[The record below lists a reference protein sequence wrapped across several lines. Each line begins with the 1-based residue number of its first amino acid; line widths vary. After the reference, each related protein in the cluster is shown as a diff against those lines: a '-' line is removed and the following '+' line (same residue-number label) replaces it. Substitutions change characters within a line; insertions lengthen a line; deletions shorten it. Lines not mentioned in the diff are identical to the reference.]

1 MRYSAYETEFFQEF
15 MEYGEQYAKCY
26 DIIVNDINVNAGY
39 LVAPAFKG
47 SAALRDEC
55 GSLLTAAIKATD
67 PSTIPTLIDRCVSN
81 ARQKF

>member
-1 MRYSAYETEFFQEF
+1 
-15 MEYGEQYAKCY
+15 MEEGEQYAKCY
-26 DIIVNDINVNAGY
+26 DVIFNEINVNAGY

-55 GSLLTAAIKATD
+55 GSLLTAAIKANKAD
-67 PSTIPTLIDRCVSN
+67 IPSLIDRCVSN